1 MTIARKRS
9 KATRIRSLK
18 GLANLRKEDESNE
31 AEETELT
38 DISWANNELR
48 GEESR
53 RRERPLG
60 FSILSINYD

>member
-31 AEETELT
+31 SEETELT